1 MATYDE
7 NKKELSPCI
16 VSKAK
21 YALGLK
27 SIKPTN
33 NKTCSLEYWEKVI
46 NTLAKSNSLKKD
58 QIAAA
63 IMHYSELIRN

>member
-1 MATYDE
+1 MAVYDE
-7 NKKELSPCI
+7 SQKELSPCI

-27 SIKPTN
+27 PTRPIN
-33 NKTCSLEYWEKVI
+33 NKLCSPEYWERVI
-46 NTLAKSNSLKKD
+46 NILAKSNLLKKD

-63 IMHYSELIRN
+63 IMRYSELIRN

>member
-33 NKTCSLEYWEKVI
+33 NKTCSLEYWEKVVAI
-46 NTLAKSNSLKKD
+46 LSKTYPLKKK
-58 QIAAA
+58 QIAHA
-63 IMHYSELIRN
+63 IEIHNKLACK

>member
-1 MATYDE
+1 MAVYDE
-7 NKKELSPCI
+7 NQKELSPCI

-33 NKTCSLEYWEKVI
+33 NKICSLEYWERVI
-46 NTLAKSNSLKKD
+46 NTLAKSNLLTKE

-63 IMHYSELIRN
+63 IMRYSELIRN